1 MDETSLKPDCIA
13 CIEVKQSERPF
24 RQSSKRKMKPGEMTH
39 MDLWGKYDIAS
50 INGSLYY
57 LLMIDDASQYM
68 SISFLK
74 SKDQAAQR
82 IKAYLAYITARNKT
96 LQAIRIDHS
105 TEFTN
110 ADLRSW
116 CTERGI
122 KVQMTAPY
130 SPSQNRVAERMNQTL
145 VELARAMLIS
155 AKLPEFLWEPAVQH
169 VVYIRNCSYTSATDK
184 TPYKVWHNSKPNVGH
199 LREFSAPVWTLL
211 QGQKTQRKL
220 LPKSK
225 Q

>member
-1 MDETSLKPDCIA
+1 
-13 CIEVKQSERPF
+13 
-24 RQSSKRKMKPGEMTH
+24 
-39 MDLWGKYDIAS
+39 
-50 INGSLYY
+50 
-57 LLMIDDASQYM
+57 
-68 SISFLK
+68 
-74 SKDQAAQR
+74 
-82 IKAYLAYITARNKT
+82 LAYITARNRA
-96 LQAIRIDHS
+96 LQAIQIDHG

-110 ADLRSW
+110 TDLRSW
-116 CTERGI
+116 CAERGI

-130 SPSQNRVAERMNQTL
+130 SPSQNRVAKHMNQTL

-169 VVYIRNCSYTSATDK
+169 AAYIQNHSYTSATNK
-184 TPYKVWHNSKPNVGH
+184 TPYEVWHNSKLNVGH
-199 LREFSAPVWTLL
+199 LREFSVPVWTLL